1 MQYRKLGRTGL
12 LVSRAFFGGTFIGE
26 FESEQS
32 TQQLVDAAWDRGVN
46 TFYSADTYYNGRAEE
61 LLGKA
66 IRSRR
71 DEANLVI
78 KAGMRVG
85 TADAPSS
92 NAEWKATP
100 RRVEIDDESFMKK
113 GIGPTAR
120 GLTEST

>member
-1 MQYRKLGRTGL
+1 MEYRKLGRTGL

-26 FESEQS
+26 FESEKS
-32 TQQLVDAAWDRGVN
+32 TQHLVDAAWDRGIN

-61 LLGKA
+61 LLGTA

-71 DEANLVI
+71 GEVNLVI

-92 NAEWKATP
+92 SGEWKGTP
-100 RRVEIDDESFMKK
+100 RRVGIDNAMFIK
-113 GIGPTAR
+113 R
-120 GLTEST
+120 GSGRRPEG